1 MEGFTKYLEV
11 KDEKQHGVTL
21 FSDMQH
27 EGHGSGEMKASVQ
40 RLVPHTGS
48 IKFSDAMYD
57 PCKSLPLII
66 FSSTP
71 EY

>member
-1 MEGFTKYLEV
+1 
-11 KDEKQHGVTL
+11 
-21 FSDMQH
+21 
-27 EGHGSGEMKASVQ
+27 VQ
-40 RLVPHTGS
+40 RRVPHTGS